1 MEELGITMTQVNALR
16 RGDMVLHNKRPCKIS
31 DDITKSKT
39 GKHGSAKAHIQ
50 VTDIFT
56 DQKSIFI
63 MSTSDNMEV
72 PLVKKG
78 LYQVIDLT
86 DDNFL
91 SLLDDKSEIKNDVK
105 LVDVNKEKEVN
116 LKNKITSLL
125 QQSNVTIFVN
135 IIEYGNEARVIDCRT
150 E

>member
-1 MEELGITMTQVNALR
+1 MEELGVSITQVNTLR
-16 RGDMVLHNKRPCKIS
+16 RGDLVLHNKRPCKIS

-63 MSTSDNMEV
+63 MSTSDNMEI

-91 SLLDDKSEIKNDVK
+91 SLLDDKNETKNDVK
-105 LVDVNKEKEVN
+105 LVDINKEKEVN

-125 QQSNVTIFVN
+125 QQSNVTILVN
-135 IIEYGNEARVIDCRT
+135 IIEYGNETRVIDCKI